1 MADDGAPCGRRSR
14 FTTSTVLR
22 GPALRIPAKGDAMDA
37 TGAASR
43 ATRSVAAVAWREA
56 AERWRTE
63 VPALHPWQA
72 AGA

>member
-1 MADDGAPCGRRSR
+1 MTVRLAVSIPLQ
-14 FTTSTVLR
+14 TTPTALR

-56 AERWRTE
+56 VERWRTE